1 MRLKKMKEN
10 LDISI
15 FLDDDTLEVFEGLA
29 EEVGVGVEEFISDML
44 AGYFEIASL
53 LPHPPKDFKC
63 RKN

>member
-10 LDISI
+10 LDITI

-44 AGYFEIASL
+44 AGYFEIVSL